1 MSITKLRKNEVT
13 FMKKTTINTILI
25 SIITVMSVSICFL
38 IFCIITRPRYAIV
51 DETEAATIVESVS
64 LTDEPQAQSAA
75 ATASMASEPLPDV
88 EDTPATKH
96 GKTSTRVNI
105 RNAASEDA
113 KVLDTVDEGTTFD
126 ILEIMDNGWT
136 KILYQDNEAY
146 ISSNFVIVLND

>member
-1 MSITKLRKNEVT
+1 M
-13 FMKKTTINTILI
+13 
-25 SIITVMSVSICFL
+25 
-38 IFCIITRPRYAIV
+38 
-51 DETEAATIVESVS
+51 
-64 LTDEPQAQSAA
+64 
-75 ATASMASEPLPDV
+75 